1 MAETL
6 YGAGSGGL
14 ARQRPAT
21 TLASVMPNKRQVI
34 GDSEDLSMQPSAIDP
49 IDTGA
54 PNFLSYAS
62 LAGERLP
69 REELRVS
76 VEPDAVDRSEG
87 DMPLLQPGFPM
98 RPGKT
103 QRPLLPADTLRRD
116 RLFDW
121 LETREDRRVVF
132 VVTEAGFGKTTLVA
146 DYLRRSRTRTFW
158 YRLDQEETDGLVF
171 LRYIVAACQAV
182 DQRLLYRTSALLSE
196 TSLEPTRQA
205 PVLETLLAEMDCLGE
220 IPSALVLDD
229 FHMAEAIPEIARIAD
244 RLIARAPPGLRF
256 VLMSRRTP
264 GLSVAAMRARGELA
278 QLGRQELRFDESETS
293 RLFSEAYRQPL
304 ETDVLHNLQLRTDG
318 WAASLQLVKTAVD
331 GRTPMEVRDFVQSLN
346 GADGDLH
353 DYLSEEVVGE
363 LPSDLRNFLM
373 RVALLEEI
381 DADAACV
388 ASSVASS
395 DARRLLD
402 EGHRLRLLSKGA
414 GLVATWRLHPLV
426 REFLLARLQVDL
438 GEVGIVE
445 LHRHLAVAL
454 EPRSWRLAARHWAAA
469 GDADKVRRVVCSA
482 IPTVIGTGDF
492 AEADDLVARFPDP
505 EPNPF
510 YDILHSRQLAAEG
523 RYEDAVELVRRSAP
537 NIAEGNSSDPSL
549 AVASALNALHL
560 GLHVNDAEMGAA
572 ASAAL
577 ARSGDDE
584 LASIAQSADLLWA
597 SRGAGSLDAL
607 CGSLLQ
613 TAKLNR
619 ERGHQRHEGISLVNL
634 SIAESARGDH
644 RAAIVVGQQALRL
657 LEASGN
663 WADVSAA
670 HLNIAKGLAHLGEWA
685 DAERHMSAGL
695 AADCHWIE
703 PDTFAEAAELHAMY
717 GDPEKAVALIRA
729 AIASDAGRED
739 CSYIRQVSA
748 RLAMLRGDWHE
759 ASRVLSSAG
768 SSPIAPGFE
777 SAVQSLRVQIHASAV
792 FGDGHFELVSREAL
806 AFAHRQ
812 QAWFWWKSIRLTRAL
827 VSTASELNTMLGSI
841 DSGDAGHLSIQA
853 ELVSRRL
860 SDLTPDAL
868 AKVTGQAH
876 LRPERWRWPLRQ
888 ILSDPGARPSDIR
901 MAVELLDVVGDRS
914 DVPLLRHLPRRKAL
928 KIPDAGRLLAKR
940 LAPKAYVE
948 DLGRVSLRIGDQL
961 VAGTSIRKKVLS
973 LLTYLLTRPQ
983 FCASREQVI
992 DALWPEMEPEAG
1004 ANSLNQTSYFL
1015 RHILEPTAT
1024 DDTAANLL
1032 DSRADL
1038 IWLDPNLVSS
1048 RSSECQGL
1056 ISVMRRNPSPEL
1068 VTKLAET
1075 YTGRFAA
1082 DFLYDDWASGFRDS
1096 LHASYLDRVE
1106 RAIVA
1111 DTNAGAFERALFVA
1125 QLALQADPEAEQI
1138 ELCLLRLYRRMGAT
1152 AAAAEQYSHYASVFR
1167 DQLGLEPPPLESI

>member
-1 MAETL
+1 
-6 YGAGSGGL
+6 
-14 ARQRPAT
+14 
-21 TLASVMPNKRQVI
+21 
-34 GDSEDLSMQPSAIDP
+34 MQPSAVDP
-49 IDTGA
+49 IDTGTS
-54 PNFLSYAS
+54 NFLSYAS
-62 LAGERLP
+62 LAREQLP
-69 REELRVS
+69 REELLVS
-76 VEPDAVDRSEG
+76 VEPNVVDRSEG
-87 DMPLLQPGFPM
+87 DFPLMRPGFPL

-103 QRPLLPADTLRRD
+103 QRPLLHGDTLRRD

-121 LETREDRRVVF
+121 LQARDDRRVLF
-132 VVTEAGFGKTTLVA
+132 VVTEAGFGKTTLMA
-146 DYLRRSRTRTFW
+146 DYLRSSRTRTFW

-182 DQRLLYRTSALLSE
+182 DQRLLYRTSALLNE

-229 FHMAEAIPEIARIAD
+229 FHMSESIPEIARIAD
-244 RLIARAPPGLRF
+244 RLIERAPRGLRF
-256 VLMSRRTP
+256 MLMSRRTP

-278 QLGRQELRFDESETS
+278 QLGREELRFDESETS
-293 RLFSEAYRQPL
+293 RLFSDAYRLPL
-304 ETDVLHNLQLRTDG
+304 ETDVLHDLQLRTDG

-331 GRTPMEVRDFVQSLN
+331 GKTPNEVRDFVRSLS
-346 GADGDLH
+346 GADGDLY
-353 DYLSEEVVGE
+353 DYLAEEVVGD
-363 LPSDLRNFLM
+363 LPSDLRSFLL

-388 ASSVASS
+388 AASVTSS
-395 DARRLLD
+395 DARRLLG
-402 EGHRLRLLSKGA
+402 EGHRLGLLSKGA

-438 GEVGIVE
+438 GVIGIIE
-445 LHRHLAVAL
+445 LHRHLAIAL

-469 GDADKVRRVVCSA
+469 GDADKVRRAVCSA

-492 AEADDLVARFPDP
+492 ATADDLVARFPDP

-510 YDILHSRQLAAEG
+510 YDILHSRHLAAEG

-537 NIAEGNSSDPSL
+537 NRGEGNTSDPSL
-549 AVASALNALHL
+549 AMASALNALHL
-560 GLHVNDAEMGAA
+560 GLHVNDVEMGAA

-577 ARSGDDE
+577 ACSGDDE

-607 CGSLLQ
+607 CISLVQ
-613 TAKLNR
+613 TSKLNR
-619 ERGHQRHEGISLVNL
+619 EKGHQRHEGISLVNL
-634 SIAESARGDH
+634 SIAESARGHH
-644 RAAIVVGQQALRL
+644 RAAAEVGQEALRL
-657 LEASGN
+657 LETSGN

-695 AADCHWIE
+695 AADGHWIE
-703 PDTFAEAAELHAMY
+703 PDTFAEAAELQAMY
-717 GDPEKAVALIRA
+717 GDPEKAIALIRA
-729 AIASDAGRED
+729 AIAGDAGRED
-739 CSYIRQVSA
+739 CSYVRQVSA
-748 RLAMLRGDWHE
+748 RLAMLRGNWDE

-768 SSPIAPGFE
+768 SSPIAPGYG
-777 SAVQSLRVQIHASAV
+777 SAVQSLRVQIHASAA

-827 VSTASELNTMLGSI
+827 VSTASELNSMLASI
-841 DSGDAGHLSIQA
+841 DSGDAAHLSIQA

-868 AKVTGQAH
+868 VVVTSEAH

-888 ILSDPGARPSDIR
+888 ILSDASARPSDMRI
-901 MAVELLDVVGDRS
+901 AAELLEVVGGRS
-914 DVPLLRHLPRRKAL
+914 DVSILRHLARRKTL
-928 KIPDAGRLLAKR
+928 RIPDAGRLLAKR
-940 LAPKAYVE
+940 LAPKVYVE
-948 DLGRVSLRIGDQL
+948 DLGRMSLRIGDQL

-983 FCASREQVI
+983 FSASREQVI

-1032 DSRADL
+1032 DSKADL
-1038 IWLDPNLVSS
+1038 IWLDPSLVRS

-1056 ISVMRRNPSPEL
+1056 ISVIRRDPSPEL
-1068 VTKLAET
+1068 VTKLAEA
-1075 YTGRFAA
+1075 YTGRFAV
-1082 DFLYDDWASGFRDS
+1082 DFIYDDWASGFRDS

-1111 DTNAGAFERALFVA
+1111 DTNAGAFERALSVA

-1152 AAAAEQYSHYASVFR
+1152 AAAAEQYAHYASVLR